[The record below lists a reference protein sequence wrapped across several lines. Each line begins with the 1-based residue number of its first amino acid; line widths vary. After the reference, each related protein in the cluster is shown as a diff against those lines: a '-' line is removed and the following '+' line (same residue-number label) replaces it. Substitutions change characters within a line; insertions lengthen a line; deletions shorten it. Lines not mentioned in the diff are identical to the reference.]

1 MSIFYCELYTIDSI
15 VLTVTTRV
23 VLNNNYLWVEWMVFI
38 KFDTSEDK
46 NKTD

>member
-1 MSIFYCELYTIDSI
+1 MSIFYCELYTRLLLVLI
-15 VLTVTTRV
+15 VP
-23 VLNNNYLWVEWMVFI
+23 NNNYLFVELMVFI